1 MKNKINLF
9 GDICKVITASTNPQE
24 TLDTMVKMIADR
36 LDIDVCSVYLIDE
49 SRRQL
54 VLRATVGL
62 QPQSVGAI
70 RMKLHE
76 GLTGFVL
83 ERMEPVFVTH
93 PSQHERYKY
102 FEGSNEENYDTFLG
116 LPLMYHQNRL
126 GVMVIQTRQADAI
139 SEADI
144 PFFAAL
150 SSQISATAAY
160 TGLLEDMARGQ
171 HQTTPLTQDTSSERQ
186 AAFPATPIKKNLL
199 RGMPVSGGFAE
210 GYACYP
216 RQSIGFD
223 QIPLAYNDNA
233 VEEIKRLDKAF
244 NQAEVEVRQLSE
256 RAHDLSDQDQAII
269 ETHLMLLKDEVF
281 KDKIKAHIEQGVTAE
296 YALKKVV
303 LKHLVF
309 FMKLD
314 DPYLR
319 DRAADIEDI
328 GKRVL
333 RNLFGLQETMPATLS
348 RETIIVAPDISP
360 VDLVALK
367 QPNLKGIVLS
377 KGGKTSHTVIIAKSF
392 EIPMVIGVKTAL
404 DTVKKHDFLIV
415 DGNSGLVF
423 RKPTREIIDEYAR
436 LKQEKESL
444 FQVLA
449 ALKPLRAETPDGH
462 QISLGANVGLLSDM
476 DLVEKYGA
484 DHIGLY
490 RTEFPFLV
498 RQQFPSEE
506 EQVIQYRKIIEAA
519 EGRTVTI
526 RTLDVGGDKFL
537 SYMNFPKEVNPF
549 LGWRSVRV
557 SLELEDVFRTQLRA
571 ILKASA
577 SGRIK
582 LMFPMITSVS
592 EIRHIRSI
600 LEEEKQM
607 LVAAGIPFDTDIQTG
622 MMIEVPAA
630 VKILDRLLN
639 YVDFASIGSNDLIQY
654 ILAVDR
660 NNQKVASIYNPLHPA
675 VIATIFEVVSTCKR
689 MGKTVSVCGESAS
702 NPKCAFLYLGMQVD
716 QLSMNPASIL
726 MIKDLIRSARYSE
739 AQSILHQVL
748 HMEDAEEISAFLDD
762 LGIFDKYRYY

>member
-9 GDICKVITASTNPQE
+9 GDICKVITASTTSPQE
-24 TLDTMVKMIADR
+24 TLDTMVKMIAAR

-49 SRRQL
+49 TAHQL

-62 QPQSVGAI
+62 QKESVGGI
-70 RMKLHE
+70 RMGLDE
-76 GLTGFVL
+76 GLTGLVL
-83 ERMEPVFVTH
+83 ETMKPVFVMH
-93 PSQHERYKY
+93 PSRHKRYKY
-102 FEGSNEENYDTFLG
+102 FEGSNEERYNTFLG
-116 LPLMYHQNRL
+116 LPLMYHQHRL
-126 GVMVIQTRQADAI
+126 GVMVIQTRQKDAI
-139 SEADI
+139 TAADI
-144 PFFAAL
+144 PFFEAL

-171 HQTTPLTQDTSSERQ
+171 IKSSRLKEKPPEKGPSLPSTPM
-186 AAFPATPIKKNLL
+186 KKNLL
-199 RGMPVSGGFAE
+199 RGTPVSSGFAE
-210 GYACYP
+210 GYAYYP

-223 QIPLAYNDNA
+223 QIPLAYNDNSTD
-233 VEEIKRLDKAF
+233 EITRLEKAF
-244 NQAEVEVRQLSE
+244 SQSETEVRQLAE
-256 RAHDLSDQDQAII
+256 RIQDLCEPDKAII
-269 ETHLMLLKDEVF
+269 ETHLMLLQDESF
-281 KDKIKAHIEQGVTAE
+281 KDKIKEQIQQGVTAE

-319 DRAADIEDI
+319 ERGTDIEDI

-333 RNLFGLQETMPATLS
+333 RNLFGLQGTITAELP
-348 RETIIVAPDISP
+348 RETIVVASDLSP

-377 KGGKTSHTVIIAKSF
+377 RGGKTSHTVIIAKSF
-392 EIPMVIGVKTAL
+392 EIPMVIGVKAAL

-423 RKPTREIIDEYAR
+423 RTPPQEIIDEYSR
-436 LKQEKESL
+436 LKSEKESR

-449 ALKPLRAETPDGH
+449 ALKSLKAQTLDGY
-462 QISLGANVGLLSDM
+462 QIRLGANIGLLSDM
-476 DLVEKYGA
+476 ELVAKYGA

-498 RQQFPSEE
+498 RKKFPSED
-506 EQVIQYRKIIEAA
+506 EQLLQYRKIVEASG
-519 EGRTVTI
+519 GRTVTV

-537 SYMNFPKEVNPF
+537 SYMNFPKEMNPF

-557 SLELEDVFRTQLRA
+557 SLEMEDVFRTQLRA

-577 SGRIK
+577 FGKIQ

-592 EIRHIRSI
+592 EIRDIRSI
-600 LEEEKQM
+600 LNDEKQR
-607 LVAAGIPFDTDIQTG
+607 LTAAGIDFDTDLKTG

-675 VIATIFEVVSTCKR
+675 VIATISEVVSTCR
-689 MGKTVSVCGESAS
+689 HMGKTVSVCGESAS
-702 NPKCAFLYLGMQVD
+702 DPKCAFLYLGMQVD
-716 QLSMNPASIL
+716 RLSMNPSSIPIIKDLTRHVCFKDAASIL
-726 MIKDLIRSARYSE
+726 K
-739 AQSILHQVL
+739 QVL
-748 HMEDAEEISAFLDD
+748 RMEDANEISVFLDQ